1 MENGING
8 TLADYEN
15 SYANKMKDYWESCG
29 PILFGNN
36 DILVEKWRTFVET
49 QVSHSFVRG
58 ALMDQTIQI
67 IQMINSNIP
76 IELIAQTINKIPGG
90 KTIVDSYLWA
100 FIHPE
105 IVDGLQNAVQ
115 SLAEEPKS
123 M

>member
-67 IQMINSNIP
+67 IQMN
-76 IELIAQTINKIPGG
+76 
-90 KTIVDSYLWA
+90 
-100 FIHPE
+100 
-105 IVDGLQNAVQ
+105 
-115 SLAEEPKS
+115 
-123 M
+123 